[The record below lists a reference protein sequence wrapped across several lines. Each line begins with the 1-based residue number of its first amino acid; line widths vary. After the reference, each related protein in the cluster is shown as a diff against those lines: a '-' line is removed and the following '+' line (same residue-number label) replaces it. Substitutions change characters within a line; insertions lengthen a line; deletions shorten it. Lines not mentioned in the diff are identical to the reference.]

1 MTLPTGPSGPEANK
15 ALVAPHQKALEDT
28 AALAFF
34 GL

>member
-1 MTLPTGPSGPEANK
+1 MADVEANK